1 MKRIL
6 LSLVLA
12 VAAVL
17 PAVADTYN
25 YLTLVTGATAQSLP
39 LTSVKRITFSD
50 GSLVVTEVDGSQS
63 SIALSVLSSIRFTEN
78 ATSSGVRTL
87 GGQDVSLRMDGGRL
101 VASGT
106 GVLTLYNAN
115 GQVVR
120 RQTVHSGHGEMSL
133 TTLSRGIYIA
143 RFGNKTLKIAY

>member
-1 MKRIL
+1 MKRL
-6 LSLVLA
+6 FLSFMLV
-12 VAAVL
+12 VAAAL
-17 PAVADTYN
+17 PAVADAYN

-78 ATSSGVRTL
+78 PTESGVRSL
-87 GGQDVSLRMDGGRL
+87 GGQNVSLRMDGGRL

-133 TTLSRGIYIA
+133 TALSRGIYIA
-143 RFGNKTLKIAY
+143 RFGNRTLKIAY